1 MIEGSARAPHVRKYT
16 RDGKTNFIEVDD
28 RGVVQVSEELMHEM
42 LWRLGFIETTNS

>member
-16 RDGKTNFIEVDD
+16 LHGQTAVIEVDG

-42 LWRLGFIETTNS
+42 LWRLGYVETTNS